1 MRLSL
6 PDAAKAPDH
15 AGNNSD
21 DAADDDDGDDVDD
34 DGVDDVDYVVYGS
47 GMVRMVMILMNIC
60 FESAVYNFQMF

>member
-21 DAADDDDGDDVDD
+21 DAADDDDDVDDFDD
-34 DGVDDVDYVVYGS
+34 DGVDDVDYIIYGS
-47 GMVRMVMILMNIC
+47 VMLRIVMIMMNIC
-60 FESAVYNFQMF
+60 F

>member
-21 DAADDDDGDDVDD
+21 DAADDDDRDDVDD
-34 DGVDDVDYVVYGS
+34 DGVDDVFYGS

-60 FESAVYNFQMF
+60 FESTVYNFQMF